1 MSTPPTH
8 ASMTRRQV
16 LRTTAFAAAGLAIAA
31 CAPPSGG
38 VAQPGGANQ
47 AAGGSAA
54 QPTSAPAAS
63 GAAAA
68 GGATGN
74 LTGTVSFWYLNSG
87 PVEAFADAAHR
98 LEAKYPGVKVD
109 TQSLQNDPFK
119 TKLNVSMGS
128 DSPPDVWNT
137 WGGGVLANFAR
148 SGAGLDLTSEL
159 DKSGWKDRL
168 VAPPLE
174 MVKVD
179 GKVYA
184 IPVYVNGVFFF
195 YDKQLLQSKNLT
207 PPATW
212 DDLMKF
218 VEDAKSKGLIPIGL
232 ANKTRWPGA
241 FYLNY
246 LVDRINGTDFL
257 NKVVAGQASF
267 NDPGVVEAGRRM
279 QELVKAGAF
288 PEGFNGLDYDTGGSR
303 QLMYAG
309 KVAMELQTA
318 SYPATTGGEMK
329 GFDQKLDFATFPTV
343 PNGKGQATGLL
354 GGMIGYAVS
363 QKSKAPETAVELLR
377 FLTDDTARDAYIKNG
392 RVPAIKGGQISD
404 PLTKKVADT
413 INGATSF
420 QNYWDQALP
429 PDLGQEQLDVS
440 QALLSGS
447 LSPEAAAQ
455 RLDDVAKKSAQKA

>member
-1 MSTPPTH
+1 MAKPS
-8 ASMTRRQV
+8 A
-16 LRTTAFAAAGLAIAA
+16 TAQ
-31 CAPPSGG
+31 PSG
-38 VAQPGGANQ
+38 
-47 AAGGSAA
+47 AGAA

-63 GAAAA
+63 GSAA
-68 GGATGN
+68 GSRTGAS
-74 LTGTVSFWYLNSG
+74 LAGTVSFWYLNSG
-87 PVEAFADAAHR
+87 PVEAVADAAHR

-137 WGGGVLANFAR
+137 WGGGVLANFAH
-148 SGAGLDLTSEL
+148 SGAALDLTGEL
-159 DKSGWKDRL
+159 EKGGWKDRL
-168 VAPPLE
+168 VAAPLD

-179 GKVYA
+179 GKIYA

-195 YDKQLLQSKNLT
+195 YNKELLQSKSLT
-207 PPATW
+207 PPKTW
-212 DDLMKF
+212 DEMLNF

-257 NKVVAGQASF
+257 NKAVAGQASF
-267 NDPGVVEAGRRM
+267 DDPGVVEAGRRM

-288 PEGFNGLDYDTGGSR
+288 PEGFNGLDFDTGGSR

-309 KVAMELQTA
+309 QTALELQTA

-329 GFDQKLDFATFPTV
+329 GFEQKLDFATFPTV

-363 QKSKAPETAVELLR
+363 EKTKARDASIELLQL
-377 FLTDDTARDAYIKNG
+377 LTDDTARDAYVNNG
-392 RVPAIKGGQISD
+392 RVPAIKGAAISD
-404 PLTKKVADT
+404 PMTKKIADT

-420 QNYWDQALP
+420 QNYWDQALSP
-429 PDLGQEQLDVS
+429 ELGQEQLDVS
-440 QALLSGS
+440 QALLGGS
-447 LSPEAAAQ
+447 ITPEAAAK
-455 RLDDVAKKSAQKA
+455 RLDDIAKKSQKP